1 MRMRSRLAAFGA
13 LAGLTATLAAVTPAE
28 DAYAHGAMTY
38 PPTRSYICYV
48 NGIEGGQGGN
58 IAPTNPACQNLL
70 AENGNYPFYNWF
82 GNLISDAGGRHR
94 EIIPD
99 GQLCGPHPQFSGLN
113 LVSEHWPTTTLVAGS
128 TITFQY
134 NAWAPHP
141 GTWYLYVTKDGWDPN
156 SPLGWDDLE
165 PVPFHTVTDP
175 PIRPGGPEG
184 PEYYWDATLP
194 NKSGRHIIYS
204 IWQRSD
210 SPEAF
215 YDCTDVV
222 FVGGGDDGGSGGPQ
236 PDTEAPTAPGTPV
249 AGSLNGTSAQIS
261 WPAATDNVGVAEY
274 RVYNAANDE
283 LLATTRTTSV
293 TLTGL
298 TPNTDYSIYV
308 VARDA
313 AGNTS
318 SPSATL
324 TFNSGDAP
332 ALACEIE
339 YSTPNTWYGG
349 FTAQV
354 RIYNGSHE
362 SIDGWELTWDFT
374 NGETINQAWNATAQ
388 QSGTTV
394 TVTNVS
400 WNSTIPHHGSMEF
413 GFNANSTR
421 EPGVPENFKL
431 NGSLCSVA

>member
-1 MRMRSRLAAFGA
+1 M
-13 LAGLTATLAAVTPAE
+13 
-28 DAYAHGAMTY
+28 
-38 PPTRSYICYV
+38 
-48 NGIEGGQGGN
+48 
-58 IAPTNPACQNLL
+58 
-70 AENGNYPFYNWF
+70 
-82 GNLISDAGGRHR
+82 
-94 EIIPD
+94 
-99 GQLCGPHPQFSGLN
+99 
-113 LVSEHWPTTTLVAGS
+113 AGS

-318 SPSATL
+318 SPS
-324 TFNSGDAP
+324 GDAD
-332 ALACEIE
+332 LQL
-339 YSTPNTWYGG
+339 G
-349 FTAQV
+349 
-354 RIYNGSHE
+354 
-362 SIDGWELTWDFT
+362 
-374 NGETINQAWNATAQ
+374 
-388 QSGTTV
+388 
-394 TVTNVS
+394 
-400 WNSTIPHHGSMEF
+400 
-413 GFNANSTR
+413 
-421 EPGVPENFKL
+421 
-431 NGSLCSVA
+431 

>member
-1 MRMRSRLAAFGA
+1 MKSRLAALGA
-13 LAGLTATLAAVTPAE
+13 LAGLTATLAAVVPAE
-28 DAYAHGAMTY
+28 EAYAHGAMTY
-38 PPTRSYICYV
+38 PATRSYHCYV
-48 NGIEGGQGGN
+48 NGIEGGVGGGL
-58 IAPTNPACQNLL
+58 APTNPACQNLL

-113 LVSEHWPTTTLVAGS
+113 AVSEHWPTTTLQAGS

-156 SPLGWDDLE
+156 SPLGWNDLE
-165 PVPFHTVTDP
+165 PVPFDQVTNP

-184 PEYYWDATLP
+184 PEYYWDSTLP
-194 NKSGRHIIYS
+194 NKSGRHIIYL

-215 YDCTDVV
+215 YDCTDVI
-222 FVGGGDDGGSGGPQ
+222 FTGGSDDGDPGNPGTPG
-236 PDTEAPTAPGTPV
+236 DTEAPTAPGTPV
-249 AGSLNGTSAQIS
+249 AGTLNGTSAQIS
-261 WPAATDNVGVAEY
+261 WPAASDNVGVTEY
-274 RVYNAANDE
+274 TVHDAATDAV
-283 LLATTRTTSV
+283 LATTRNTSA

-298 TPNTDYSIYV
+298 TPDTSYSVYV

-318 SPSATL
+318 SPSPTL
-324 TFNSGDAP
+324 TFNSGSAP
-332 ALACEIE
+332 ATSCEVE
-339 YSTPNTWYGG
+339 LDVPTSWYGG

-354 RIYNGSHE
+354 RIYNGGHE

-374 NGETINQAWNATAQ
+374 NGETLAQAWNATAQ

-394 TVTNVS
+394 TATNVS
-400 WNSTIPHHGSMEF
+400 WNSTIPHHGSVEF
-413 GFNANSTR
+413 GFNADAPNGAGT
-421 EPGVPENFKL
+421 PENFAL
-431 NGSLCSVA
+431 NGSPCSVA

>member
-48 NGIEGGQGGN
+48 SGIEGGQGGN

-175 PIRPGGPEG
+175 PSWWPRGTGV
-184 PEYYWDATLP
+184 LL
-194 NKSGRHIIYS
+194 GRH
-204 IWQRSD
+204 
-210 SPEAF
+210 
-215 YDCTDVV
+215 
-222 FVGGGDDGGSGGPQ
+222 
-236 PDTEAPTAPGTPV
+236 
-249 AGSLNGTSAQIS
+249 
-261 WPAATDNVGVAEY
+261 AA
-274 RVYNAANDE
+274 
-283 LLATTRTTSV
+283 
-293 TLTGL
+293 
-298 TPNTDYSIYV
+298 
-308 VARDA
+308 
-313 AGNTS
+313 
-318 SPSATL
+318 
-324 TFNSGDAP
+324 
-332 ALACEIE
+332 
-339 YSTPNTWYGG
+339 
-349 FTAQV
+349 
-354 RIYNGSHE
+354 
-362 SIDGWELTWDFT
+362 
-374 NGETINQAWNATAQ
+374 
-388 QSGTTV
+388 
-394 TVTNVS
+394 
-400 WNSTIPHHGSMEF
+400 
-413 GFNANSTR
+413 
-421 EPGVPENFKL
+421 
-431 NGSLCSVA
+431 